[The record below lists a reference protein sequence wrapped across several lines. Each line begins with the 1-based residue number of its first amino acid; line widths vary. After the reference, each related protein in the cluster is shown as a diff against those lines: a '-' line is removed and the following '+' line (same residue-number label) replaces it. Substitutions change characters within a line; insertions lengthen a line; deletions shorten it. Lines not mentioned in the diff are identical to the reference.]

1 MKLRF
6 ALFVSLLLVLSV
18 CLSSCKKELKDFS
31 FSYSME
37 TVANYKL
44 AVSFKSDKTFR
55 LEEYNYY
62 MDNMDG
68 IKRPKIVEGK
78 LSDEEFNALVPLL
91 VDCDFFGMEDSY
103 GFEKEAHPIFS
114 DIMYQISFITE
125 GKEKYISIRNTN
137 IKEFSSSF
145 LDVLD
150 FINTFLKD
158 HKDDK

>member
-6 ALFVSLLLVLSV
+6 TLFASLFLVLSI
-18 CLSSCKKELKDFS
+18 CLTSCKKELKDFS

-68 IKRPKIVEGK
+68 IRRPKIVEGT
-78 LSDEEFNALVPLL
+78 LSDQEYDTLKPLL
-91 VDCDFFGMEDSY
+91 TDCDFFAMEDSY

-114 DIMYQISFITE
+114 NIMYQISFSTE
-125 GKEKYISIRNTN
+125 NREKYISIRNTN

-145 LDVLD
+145 LNVLD
-150 FINTFLKD
+150 FINTFLND